1 MIDLR
6 MKPEVHKQY
15 DYNLDLNERDDG
27 DVLGDASMNDYLKGY
42 QIEPYAFQQW
52 AKKKN
57 INLKKVAGQEMINM
71 HFYPEFLADY
81 ILTLWNGTDGELQD
95 FYEAFTLRYD
105 NKLKKDVAKEIAKLG
120 YKVYPVLVD
129 DRAFYASK
137 KRFEKVMKKASKK
150 DIHTKMNLAKKLFQ
164 NSEAV
169 DPQSPL
175 YFAKIIGKKLSEDPE
190 IVERE
195 LVDAAFISANLLG
208 DQSKRGL
215 CSSDQIGQ
223 VIVPQV
229 LIKTVFGR
237 KIQQTVHLFIDLPDQ
252 LFLVIIS
259 LVEPAADLC
268 HAVKDTLFPDPS
280 VYDQF
285 GCQTVHALKLLY

>member
-164 NSEAV
+164 NSEA
-169 DPQSPL
+169 L
-175 YFAKIIGKKLSEDPE
+175 KLCMGEVNDIEEMGQQVSSRRVSDLLGYYNEIFPEDYALSLTKN
-190 IVERE
+190 
-195 LVDAAFISANLLG
+195 LVDDKLTDNSFEHYQDFGISDESLKNIERMMDGNQDPYDGQMYNGGNTSSTDMGYDYIA
-208 DQSKRGL
+208 DMRGF
-215 CSSDQIGQ
+215 DG
-223 VIVPQV
+223 
-229 LIKTVFGR
+229 
-237 KIQQTVHLFIDLPDQ
+237 
-252 LFLVIIS
+252 
-259 LVEPAADLC
+259 
-268 HAVKDTLFPDPS
+268 VKPELYEAP
-280 VYDQF
+280 V
-285 GCQTVHALKLLY
+285 VHAKKKD